1 MINVEAREV
10 LDQIAAKEPHELNET
25 EIEFLK
31 ARRYYLTYE
40 MQIKF
45 KHILQGV
52 SDVKPED
59 AEFNDVPDELKD
71 TPTEEVAR
79 VSGTVVNP
87 TDPGLATDAQSVIE
101 EKSFGTS
108 DKPMTK
114 AEAKA
119 SKKSV
124 NTRLKK

>member
-1 MINVEAREV
+1 MSINVEAREV

-40 MQIKF
+40 MQVKF

-59 AEFNDVPDELKD
+59 EDFNDVPEELQ
-71 TPTEEVAR
+71 
-79 VSGTVVNP
+79 
-87 TDPGLATDAQSVIE
+87 DAQSVIRQ
-101 EKSFGTS
+101 
-108 DKPMTK
+108 K
-114 AEAKA
+114 APN
-119 SKKSV
+119 KSV
-124 NTRLKK
+124 NARLKK